1 MIPYALTGHVHE
13 NEISTHLGRPVRFHP
28 HVAPFFRGI
37 TLTIAVDLGTPVTAE
52 SLVSEFRAFYADESL
67 VRVQAEIPE
76 IPALNPRTGVCIGGF
91 SVDARDAQR
100 ASFVVVLDNLLK
112 GAASQALQNINLALG
127 LDELT
132 GITSPGNK
140 RSRNMSDPIWK
151 KSGKHEV
158 PEAIMRFLAGQ
169 DVVLDRELLPFD
181 IRASRAHARG
191 LARIG
196 VLSDDQA
203 GAMGRELDA
212 LADAF
217 ASGEFV
223 LEQSYEDGH
232 SAIEAWLTERLGETG
247 KRIHA
252 GRSRNDQV
260 AVALRLYLKDRL
272 QQLASL
278 CGDIAEVA
286 LKRAHERARGAAAR
300 AYPSSAGHAKF
311 AGAVVGRPRRSVR
324 RQRRAGRCD
333 PRLARCIPLGTA
345 SGFGVNL
352 ALDRDGVA
360 EELGFARLAVN
371 PQNAQAARGK
381 VELRAIDALAAATA
395 DLRRLCWDLSLY
407 ASQEFGYVKVSPE
420 FCTGSSIM
428 PNKLNPD
435 GVELLRAL
443 HSTVVGA
450 RAELDSVLSLPSGYQ
465 RDLQDTKPPVLRAF
479 SRGLEGLALVP
490 ALLAGLAWN
499 HERMLSAIGPAMH
512 ATDRAN
518 ELVAEGMSFREAYR
532 KVGDELDQLAERS
545 ASDSLAAR
553 VSPGGCGDLLLD
565 RIEARLD
572 AVRALAKS

>member
-1 MIPYALTGHVHE
+1 M
-13 NEISTHLGRPVRFHP
+13 N
-28 HVAPFFRGI
+28 
-37 TLTIAVDLGTPVTAE
+37 
-52 SLVSEFRAFYADESL
+52 
-67 VRVQAEIPE
+67 
-76 IPALNPRTGVCIGGF
+76 
-91 SVDARDAQR
+91 
-100 ASFVVVLDNLLK
+100 
-112 GAASQALQNINLALG
+112 
-127 LDELT
+127 
-132 GITSPGNK
+132 
-140 RSRNMSDPIWK
+140 DPIWK

-169 DVVLDRELLPFD
+169 DVALDRELLPFD

-196 VLSDDQA
+196 VLSDEQA

-217 ASGEFV
+217 AAGEFV
-223 LEQSYEDGH
+223 LDHRFEDGH

-252 GRSRNDQV
+252 GRSRNDQI

-272 QQLASL
+272 QRLVGL

-286 LKRAHERARGAAAR
+286 LKRAHAERDVPLPGHTHLQQAM
-300 AYPSSAGHAKF
+300 PSSLGLWWAGHAEAF
-311 AGAVVGRPRRSVR
+311 VDNAE
-324 RQRRAGRCD
+324 
-333 PRLARCIPLGTA
+333 LAAAIHDWLDASPLGTA

-360 EELGFARLAVN
+360 AELGFARLAVN

-381 VELRAIDALAAATA
+381 VESRAIDALAAATS

-407 ASQEFGYVKVSPE
+407 ASQEFGYVTVSPE

-428 PNKLNPD
+428 PNKFNPD

-443 HSTVVGA
+443 HATVVGA

-479 SRGLEGLALVP
+479 GRGLEGLALTP
-490 ALLAGLAWN
+490 ALLAGLEWN
-499 HERMLSAIGPAMH
+499 RERMRDSIGAPMH

-518 ELVAEGMSFREAYR
+518 ELVAEGMTFRDAYR

-545 ASDSLAAR
+545 ADDSLTAR
-553 VSPGGCGDLLLD
+553 VSPGGCGNLLLD
-565 RIEARLD
+565 RIEARLRS
-572 AVRALAKS
+572 VRSRARE

>member
-1 MIPYALTGHVHE
+1 
-13 NEISTHLGRPVRFHP
+13 
-28 HVAPFFRGI
+28 
-37 TLTIAVDLGTPVTAE
+37 
-52 SLVSEFRAFYADESL
+52 
-67 VRVQAEIPE
+67 
-76 IPALNPRTGVCIGGF
+76 
-91 SVDARDAQR
+91 
-100 ASFVVVLDNLLK
+100 
-112 GAASQALQNINLALG
+112 
-127 LDELT
+127 
-132 GITSPGNK
+132 
-140 RSRNMSDPIWK
+140 MSDPIWK

-158 PEAIMRFLAGQ
+158 PEAVMRFLAGQ
-169 DVVLDRELLPFD
+169 DVELDRELLPFD

-196 VLSDDQA
+196 MLSDEQA
-203 GAMGRELDA
+203 GAIGRELDA

-217 ASGEFV
+217 AAGEFV
-223 LEQSYEDGH
+223 LDHRFEDGH

-272 QQLASL
+272 KQLVGL
-278 CGDIAEVA
+278 CRDIAEVA
-286 LKRAHERARGAAAR
+286 LKRAHAERDVPLPGHTHLQQAM
-300 AYPSSAGHAKF
+300 PSSLGLWWAGHAEAF
-311 AGAVVGRPRRSVR
+311 IDNAGLAVAIHDWLDAS
-324 RQRRAGRCD
+324 
-333 PRLARCIPLGTA
+333 PLGTA

-352 ALDRDGVA
+352 ALDRDGTA

-479 SRGLEGLALVP
+479 ERGLEGLALVP

-499 HERMLSAIGPAMH
+499 RKRMLSAIGPAMH

-518 ELVAEGMSFREAYR
+518 ELVAEGMSFRDAYR

-545 ASDSLAAR
+545 ACDSLATR

-565 RIEARLD
+565 RIEARLR
-572 AVRALAKS
+572 AVRSRARE

>member
-1 MIPYALTGHVHE
+1 
-13 NEISTHLGRPVRFHP
+13 
-28 HVAPFFRGI
+28 
-37 TLTIAVDLGTPVTAE
+37 
-52 SLVSEFRAFYADESL
+52 
-67 VRVQAEIPE
+67 
-76 IPALNPRTGVCIGGF
+76 
-91 SVDARDAQR
+91 
-100 ASFVVVLDNLLK
+100 
-112 GAASQALQNINLALG
+112 
-127 LDELT
+127 
-132 GITSPGNK
+132 
-140 RSRNMSDPIWK
+140 MSDPIWK

-158 PEAIMRFLAGQ
+158 PEAIMRFMAGQ
-169 DVVLDRELLPFD
+169 DVELDRELLPFD

-217 ASGEFV
+217 AAGEFV
-223 LEQSYEDGH
+223 LDHGFEDGH

-272 QQLASL
+272 QRLAGL
-278 CGDIAEVA
+278 CSDIAEVA
-286 LKRAHERARGAAAR
+286 LQRADAERDVPLPGHTHLQQAM
-300 AYPSSAGHAKF
+300 PSSLGLWWAGHAEAF
-311 AGAVVGRPRRSVR
+311 VDNAE
-324 RQRRAGRCD
+324 
-333 PRLARCIPLGTA
+333 LATAIREWLDASPLGTA

-360 EELGFARLAVN
+360 EELGFKRLAVN

-381 VELRAIDALAAATA
+381 VELRAIDALAAATS
-395 DLRRLCWDLSLY
+395 DLRRLCWDLSLS

-443 HSTVVGA
+443 HATVVGA
-450 RAELDSVLSLPSGYQ
+450 RAELDAVLSLPSGYQ

-479 SRGLEGLALVP
+479 GRGLEGLALVP
-490 ALLAGLAWN
+490 ALLAGLEWN
-499 HERMLSAIGPAMH
+499 RERMILAIGAPMH

-518 ELVAEGMSFREAYR
+518 ELVAEGMSFRDAYR
-532 KVGDELDQLAERS
+532 KVGEELDQLAERE
-545 ASDSLAAR
+545 AADSLAAR

-565 RIEARLD
+565 RIEGRMR
-572 AVRALAKS
+572 AVRSRARE

>member
-1 MIPYALTGHVHE
+1 
-13 NEISTHLGRPVRFHP
+13 
-28 HVAPFFRGI
+28 
-37 TLTIAVDLGTPVTAE
+37 
-52 SLVSEFRAFYADESL
+52 
-67 VRVQAEIPE
+67 
-76 IPALNPRTGVCIGGF
+76 
-91 SVDARDAQR
+91 
-100 ASFVVVLDNLLK
+100 
-112 GAASQALQNINLALG
+112 
-127 LDELT
+127 
-132 GITSPGNK
+132 
-140 RSRNMSDPIWK
+140 MSDPIWK
-151 KSGKHEV
+151 KSGKHDV
-158 PEAIMRFLAGQ
+158 PEAIMRFMAGQ
-169 DVVLDRELLPFD
+169 DVELDRELLPFD

-223 LEQSYEDGH
+223 LDHRFEDGH
-232 SAIEAWLTERLGETG
+232 SAIEAWLTDRLGETG

-272 QQLASL
+272 QRLAGV
-278 CGDIAEVA
+278 CGDIAEAA
-286 LKRAHERARGAAAR
+286 LERAHDERDVPLPGHTHLQQAM
-300 AYPSSAGHAKF
+300 PSSLGLWWAGHAEAF
-311 AGAVVGRPRRSVR
+311 VDNAELAVAIRDWLDAS
-324 RQRRAGRCD
+324 
-333 PRLARCIPLGTA
+333 PLGTA

-360 EELGFARLAVN
+360 AELGFARLAVN

-381 VELRAIDALAAATA
+381 VELRAIDALAAATS
-395 DLRRLCWDLSLY
+395 DLRRLCWDLSLF
-407 ASQEFGYVKVSPE
+407 ASQEFGYVRVSPE

-443 HSTVVGA
+443 HATVVGA

-479 SRGLEGLALVP
+479 GRGLEGLALVP
-490 ALLAGLAWN
+490 TLLAGLEWN
-499 HERMLSAIGPAMH
+499 RERMNSTIQAPMH

-518 ELVAEGMSFREAYR
+518 ELVAEGMSFRDAYR
-532 KVGDELDQLAERS
+532 KVGDELDELAERS
-545 ASDSLAAR
+545 AADSLAAR
-553 VSPGGCGDLLLD
+553 VSPGGCGNLLLD
-565 RIEARLD
+565 RIEARLH
-572 AVRALAKS
+572 AIRAEDG

>member
-1 MIPYALTGHVHE
+1 
-13 NEISTHLGRPVRFHP
+13 
-28 HVAPFFRGI
+28 
-37 TLTIAVDLGTPVTAE
+37 
-52 SLVSEFRAFYADESL
+52 
-67 VRVQAEIPE
+67 
-76 IPALNPRTGVCIGGF
+76 
-91 SVDARDAQR
+91 
-100 ASFVVVLDNLLK
+100 
-112 GAASQALQNINLALG
+112 
-127 LDELT
+127 
-132 GITSPGNK
+132 
-140 RSRNMSDPIWK
+140 MSDPIWK
-151 KSGKHEV
+151 KSGKHDV

-169 DVVLDRELLPFD
+169 DVELDRELLPFD

-223 LEQSYEDGH
+223 LDHRFEDGH

-272 QQLASL
+272 QRLTGI
-278 CGDIAEVA
+278 CRDIAEAA
-286 LKRAHERARGAAAR
+286 LERAHAERDVPLPGHTHLQQAM
-300 AYPSSAGHAKF
+300 PSSLGLWWAGHAEAF
-311 AGAVVGRPRRSVR
+311 VDNAE
-324 RQRRAGRCD
+324 
-333 PRLARCIPLGTA
+333 LAAAIRDWLDASPLGTA

-352 ALDRDGVA
+352 GLDRDGVA
-360 EELGFARLAVN
+360 AELGFARLVVN

-381 VELRAIDALAAATA
+381 VELRAIDALAAATS
-395 DLRRLCWDLSLY
+395 DLRRLCWDLSLF
-407 ASQEFGYVKVSPE
+407 ASQEFGYVLVSPE

-443 HSTVVGA
+443 HATVVGA

-479 SRGLEGLALVP
+479 GRGLEGLALVP
-490 ALLAGLAWN
+490 ALLAGLEWN
-499 HERMLSAIGPAMH
+499 RERMLAATGAPMH

-518 ELVAEGMSFREAYR
+518 ELVADGMSFREAYR

-545 ASDSLAAR
+545 AADSLAAR
-553 VSPGGCGDLLLD
+553 ISPGGCGNLLLD
-565 RIEARLD
+565 RIEARLQ
-572 AVRALAKS
+572 AVRSRARE